1 MKSKEHKDH
10 RAKINEGQ
18 ENEMEL
24 FGYRMSVPWII
35 LCVVGYFISGGIL
48 LLLFYWKPEWSVW
61 ANCVPSSLE
70 KANVVLLRTT
80 DERKK
85 YTRKKVRWL
94 SLDAFAHLFQS
105 GLQCSVICDKNS
117 TLNNAI
123 RRPDLKV
130 KFIRVQKIR
139 YVWNFSQKKFENI
152 GTLEDELSCFSI
164 HSYYASGLTEEEQ
177 AIRNLI
183 CGHNTIEVEVAPL
196 WKILI
201 FKVLNALYIYQIA
214 AIILMLVENYL
225 GYGLAILVLCICDI
239 TLAMIEHR
247 KQSSKLHNLVK
258 AHNNMKVTVYKK
270 NGDCSQVESR
280 YLVPGDIIVLSGK
293 EFFMSCDAILVNGT
307 CVVNEGMLTGES
319 IPVTKTQLPH
329 GDDSM
334 PWKQY
339 SGEDY
344 KRHVMF
350 CGTEVIRTE
359 STAQG
364 PARAVV
370 LRTGFNTTKGDMV
383 RSILYPKPI
392 NFKLNRDVRWFFI
405 FLACLALIGLIYAVT
420 IFAQRKV
427 PAGRIIVEAA
437 VLIICAI
444 SPVIPAALMVG
455 IMYAKRRL
463 RKKHIHCISPD
474 RINMCGQVNL
484 FCFDKT
490 GTLTEDGLD
499 LMGVIPSGGSSF
511 QAMVTLEHIKELS
524 CGPLFAAMACCHS
537 IIMLDGKLQGDP
549 LDLKMFEATGW
560 VIDESMSDIQDGH
573 SSQNIIVRPGPN
585 SEIKDN
591 VKGIQVL
598 FQYPFSSVMQRMSVI
613 AEANGGD
620 ELIVYMKGAPE
631 MVASFCKTESVP
643 SGFLKELE
651 RHTFQGLRVIGV
663 AAKTLGKCNYED
675 LQSMEREDV
684 ERDLEFLG
692 LLILE
697 NRLKPE
703 TSMVVKELHA
713 ANIRMVMITGDNIQT
728 ATTVAKNCGM
738 IPEGKDVILVE
749 ASGPEGSAPA
759 FLSWKLV
766 EYPEDAKQ
774 DKDLCIKDED
784 FLDRKDQNSDCH
796 FSMSGKTYENLEK
809 YFCDLLPKILMNV
822 TVFARMSPGQKST
835 IIDELQKLDYCVGMC
850 GDGAN
855 DCAALKI
862 ANAGISLSEQEASVA
877 APFNSQVTNIS
888 CVPDLLKEG
897 RAAIVTSFCMFKYMA
912 MFGLTEYI
920 NTLLLY
926 WQRNIF
932 GNNQWLIHDFA
943 IVFVIFFTM
952 SSTPAY
958 PKLAPYRP
966 PGQLI
971 SPSMLFSLIFNVLFT
986 IAMHTYAFLMVQKQ
1000 AWYSNIDIYSAC
1012 YPGNESLNKNLT
1024 YILIHE
1030 RTKINYESFESTT
1043 LWLITCLHLVIFAFV
1058 FSKGKPFRKPLYTNY
1073 LFVVVLII
1081 ETAFNIF
1088 FIFADFTS
1096 IYLDL
1101 ELVCTPMSWRIHML
1115 ILLVVCLV
1123 VTFVVEEFIL
1133 DNRALWLAMKTC
1145 LKIKPGSKYKKFHTI
1160 LEEDKDWP
1168 PIGRTIY
1175 GNGLTDG
1182 DARIYINQGYEHDSA
1197 LSTEEGFDNGQ
1208 QNGKK

>member
-10 RAKINEGQ
+10 RAVINEGQ
-18 ENEMEL
+18 ENEMEI
-24 FGYRMSVPWII
+24 FGYRLSVPWII
-35 LCVVGYFISGGIL
+35 LCVIGYCISGGIL

-70 KANVVLLRTT
+70 KANVVLLRSN
-80 DERKK
+80 DERRK

-94 SLDAFAHLFQS
+94 TLAAFADFFQS
-105 GLQCSVICDKNS
+105 GLQCSAITDKNS
-117 TLNNAI
+117 ILNKAI

-152 GTLEDELSCFSI
+152 GTLEDEHSCFSI
-164 HSYYASGLTEEEQ
+164 HSNYGSGLMEKEQ
-177 AIRNLI
+177 AIRRLV

-196 WKILI
+196 WKLLI
-201 FKVLNALYIYQIA
+201 FKVLNFLYIYQFA
-214 AIILMLVENYL
+214 AITLMLVEGYL
-225 GYGLAILVLCICDI
+225 GYALAILVLCICNI
-239 TLAMIEHR
+239 TLSMVEYYQ
-247 KQSSKLHNLVK
+247 QSSKLHNLVK
-258 AHNNMKVTVYKK
+258 AHNNMKVTVCKRNEDY
-270 NGDCSQVESR
+270 SQFESR
-280 YLVPGDIIVLSGK
+280 YLVPGDIIVLTGK
-293 EFFMSCDAILVNGT
+293 DFFMSCDAIIINGT

-329 GDDSM
+329 LDDTM

-344 KRHVMF
+344 KRHVLF

-383 RSILYPKPI
+383 RSILYPKPL
-392 NFKLNRDVRWFFI
+392 NFKWHRDVRWFFI
-405 FLACLALIGLIYAVT
+405 FLTCLAIIGLIYAVT
-420 IFAQRKV
+420 IYVERKV

-437 VLIICAI
+437 VLIVCAV

-455 IMYAKRRL
+455 ILYAKRRL
-463 RKKHIHCISPD
+463 RKEHISCISPD
-474 RINMCGQVNL
+474 RINLCGQLNL

-499 LMGVIPSGGSSF
+499 LMGVIPAEGSSF
-511 QAMVTLEHIKELS
+511 QSIITQKHISALS
-524 CGPLFAAMACCHS
+524 WGPLFAAMTCCHS
-537 IIMLDGKLQGDP
+537 LIMLDGKIQGDP

-560 VIDESMSDIQDGH
+560 VIDETCSDVHDGQ
-573 SSQNIIVRPGPN
+573 SSGNIIVRPGPN
-585 SEIKDN
+585 STIMDN
-591 VKGIQVL
+591 VKGLKVL

-613 AEANGGD
+613 TDVIEKD
-620 ELIVYMKGAPE
+620 ELIMYMKGAPE
-631 MVASFCKTESVP
+631 MIASFCKPESVP

-651 RHTFQGLRVIGV
+651 RYTFQGLRVIGV
-663 AAKTLGKCNYED
+663 AYKKLMNISCED
-675 LQSMEREDV
+675 LQNIEREEV
-684 ERDLEFLG
+684 EKDMTFLG

-703 TSMVVKELHA
+703 TSMVLEELHA
-713 ANIRMVMITGDNIQT
+713 ANIRTVMITGDNIQT

-738 IPEGKDVILVE
+738 IPEESKVVLVE
-749 ASGPEGSAPA
+749 ANAPEGSSPA
-759 FLSWKLV
+759 SLTWKLL
-766 EYPEDAKQ
+766 EYPEDENKV
-774 DKDLCIKDED
+774 K
-784 FLDRKDQNSDCH
+784 DCH
-796 FSMSGKTYENLEK
+796 NKVGDEMNNKYQKTYYHFSISGKTYENLEK
-809 YFCDLLPKILMNV
+809 YFYDLLPKILMNG

-835 IIDELQKLDYCVGMC
+835 VIDEFRKLDYYVGMC

-855 DCAALKI
+855 DCAALKM
-862 ANAGISLSEQEASVA
+862 ANAGISLCEQEASVA
-877 APFNSQVTNIS
+877 ATFNSQIPNIS

-912 MFGLTEYI
+912 MFGLTEYV

-966 PGQLI
+966 PGQMI
-971 SPSMLFSLIFNVLFT
+971 SPPMLFSVFFNVLFT
-986 IAMHTYAFLMVQKQ
+986 IAMHTYAFLMVQHQ
-1000 AWYSNIDIYSAC
+1000 PWYNKNDIYSAC
-1012 YPGNESLNKNLT
+1012 YPGNESLNWNLT
-1024 YILIHE
+1024 YVLIHE
-1030 RTKINYESFESTT
+1030 GTKINYESFENTT
-1043 LWLITCLHLVIFAFV
+1043 LWLITCVHLVIFAFI

-1073 LFVVVLII
+1073 LFVIVLII
-1081 ETAFNIF
+1081 ETAFTIF
-1088 FIFADFTS
+1088 FIFADFPR

-1123 VTFVVEEFIL
+1123 VSFLVEEFIL
-1133 DNRALWLAMKTC
+1133 DNRALWLAVKRC
-1145 LKIKPGSKYKKFHTI
+1145 LNIKPSSKYKKLHTI
-1160 LEEDKDWP
+1160 LEEDTDWP
-1168 PIGRTIY
+1168 PIGTTTYRS
-1175 GNGLTDG
+1175 GMMANE
-1182 DARIYINQGYEHDSA
+1182 DAKIYINQGYEHENVLNA
-1197 LSTEEGFDNGQ
+1197 EQ
-1208 QNGKK
+1208 Y

>member
-1 MKSKEHKDH
+1 MKSKEYKDH
-10 RAKINEGQ
+10 RAIINEDQ

-24 FGYRMSVPWII
+24 FGYRLSVPWII
-35 LCVVGYFISGGIL
+35 LCVVGYCLSGGIL
-48 LLLFYWKPEWSVW
+48 LLIFYWKPEWSVW
-61 ANCVPSSLE
+61 ANCIPSSLE
-70 KANVVLLRTT
+70 KANVVLLRST

-94 SLDAFAHLFQS
+94 TLDAFAHSFQS
-105 GLQCSVICDKNS
+105 GCSAISDKNS
-117 TLNNAI
+117 ILNKAI
-123 RRPDLKV
+123 RRSDLKV

-139 YVWNFSQKKFENI
+139 YVWNFTEMKFQNI
-152 GTLEDELSCFSI
+152 GTLEDEHSCFSM
-164 HSYYASGLTEEEQ
+164 HTNYASGLIEEEQ
-177 AIRNLI
+177 AIRRLV

-196 WKILI
+196 WKL
-201 FKVLNALYIYQIA
+201 FLLKVLNFLYIYQFV
-214 AIILMLVENYL
+214 AITLMLVEGYL
-225 GYGLAILVLCICDI
+225 GYALAILVLCVCNI
-239 TLAMIEHR
+239 TLSMVELR

-258 AHNNMKVTVYKK
+258 AHNNMKVTVCKR
-270 NGDCSQVESR
+270 NGDYSQVESR
-280 YLVPGDIIVLSGK
+280 FLVPGDIIILSGK
-293 EFFMSCDAILVNGT
+293 GFFMSCDAILINGT

-329 GDDSM
+329 LDDTM

-344 KRHVMF
+344 KRHVLF

-383 RSILYPKPI
+383 RSILYPKPL
-392 NFKLNRDVRWFFI
+392 NFKLHRDVRWFFI
-405 FLACLALIGLIYAVT
+405 FLSFLAIIGLIYAVT
-420 IFAQRKV
+420 IYVERKV
-427 PAGRIIVEAA
+427 PAGRIIVESA
-437 VLIICAI
+437 VLIVCAI

-455 IMYAKRRL
+455 ILYAKRRL
-463 RKKHIHCISPD
+463 RKKHVYCISPD
-474 RINMCGQVNL
+474 RINMCGQLNL

-499 LMGVIPSGGSSF
+499 LMGVIPSEGSSL
-511 QAMVTLEHIKELS
+511 QTMITQKQIAELS
-524 CGPLFAAMACCHS
+524 WGPLLASMTCCHS

-560 VIDESMSDIQDGH
+560 VIDDDTSSGVPDEH
-573 SSQNIIVRPGPN
+573 SSQNINVRPGPI
-585 SEIKDN
+585 SKMKDN
-591 VKGIQVL
+591 VEGIKVL
-598 FQYPFSSVMQRMSVI
+598 HQYPFSSVMQRMSVI
-613 AEANGGD
+613 TEVIGAD

-631 MVASFCKTESVP
+631 MVADFCKAESVP
-643 SGFLKELE
+643 SGFSKELE
-651 RHTFQGLRVIGV
+651 RYTFQGLRVIGV
-663 AAKTLGKCNYED
+663 AYKTLVNVNNED
-675 LQSMEREDV
+675 LQSIEREEV
-684 ERDLEFLG
+684 ERDMEFLG

-703 TSMVVKELHA
+703 TSMVLEELQS
-713 ANIRMVMITGDNIQT
+713 ANIRTVMITGDNIQT

-738 IPEGKDVILVE
+738 IPEGSKVVLVE
-749 ASGPEGSAPA
+749 ASGPEGSSPA
-759 FLSWKLV
+759 SLTWNFL
-766 EYPEDAKQ
+766 EYPEDEKQVKDFCIIVEDAKNT
-774 DKDLCIKDED
+774 KT
-784 FLDRKDQNSDCH
+784 QNSDYH

-809 YFCDLLPKILMNV
+809 YFYDLLPKILMNG

-835 IIDELQKLDYCVGMC
+835 IIDEFRKLDYYVGMC

-855 DCAALKI
+855 DCAALKM

-877 APFNSQVTNIS
+877 ATFNSQVTNIS
-888 CVPDLLKEG
+888 CVPELLKEG

-966 PGQLI
+966 PGQMI
-971 SPSMLFSLIFNVLFT
+971 SPPMLFSVIFNVLFT
-986 IAMHTYAFLMVQKQ
+986 IALHTYAFLMVQNQ
-1000 AWYSNIDIYSAC
+1000 PWYSKNDIYSAC
-1012 YPGNESLNKNLT
+1012 DPGNESLNKNLT
-1024 YILIHE
+1024 SVLINE

-1043 LWLITCLHLVIFAFV
+1043 LWLITSVHLVIFAFI

-1088 FIFADFTS
+1088 FIFADFPR

-1101 ELVCTPMSWRIHML
+1101 ELVCTPLSWRIHM
-1115 ILLVVCLV
+1115 IVLLAVCLV
-1123 VTFVVEEFIL
+1123 VSFLVEEFIL
-1133 DNRALWLAMKTC
+1133 DNRALWLALKRC
-1145 LKIKPGSKYKKFHTI
+1145 LKMKPGSKYKKFHTI
-1160 LEEDKDWP
+1160 LEEDTDWP
-1168 PIGRTIY
+1168 PIGTTIY
-1175 GNGLTDG
+1175 RNTMMTFG
-1182 DARIYINQGYEHDSA
+1182 DDNTYINQGYEHDNA
-1197 LSTEEGFDNGQ
+1197 LNSGQCYANGQ
-1208 QNGKK
+1208 QK